1 MSPRGAAGPSTSPVA
16 PSVLDPGG
24 AVDPVGVVDITP
36 VAGLFVPI
44 KLRNAG
50 EHVAER
56 LVTALALGE
65 FVPGQR
71 LPTERDLAAALGV
84 SRQVIR
90 EAISRLAASGYV
102 EVRRGRTGGAY
113 VLSGTGPEADEMI
126 RRTLL
131 PGWEQLERLFDF
143 RTLVEPLIAR
153 TAAERRG
160 GVDAAR
166 IREALDA
173 YRSAGGDREASS
185 RADGML
191 HRAVAEATGNPYLAD
206 LSDRIRRAVSLG
218 FGAEPYS
225 PSIRERAVHE
235 HGELAEAV
243 IAGDADAAARI
254 AARHFGITEERLRAL
269 YERAREAPGEPGG
282 SGAPSAAGVSGG
294 PSPLGAGASP
304 RAGASPGAA
313 Q

>member
-1 MSPRGAAGPSTSPVA
+1 MILRAAPGSAAASAVA
-16 PSVLDPGG
+16 DTGG
-24 AVDPVGVVDITP
+24 VADIAL
-36 VAGLFVPI
+36 VSGLFAPI

-50 EHVAER
+50 ERVAER

-90 EAISRLAASGYV
+90 EAMSRLAASGYV
-102 EVRRGRTGGAY
+102 EVRRGRTGGAF

-126 RRTLL
+126 RRTLV

-153 TAAERRG
+153 TAAERRREA
-160 GVDAAR
+160 DAAR
-166 IREALDA
+166 IRDALAA

-185 RADGML
+185 RADGDL

-206 LSDRIRRAVSLG
+206 LSDRIRQAVSLG

-225 PSIRERAVHE
+225 PSIRERAIHE

-243 IAGDADAAARI
+243 IAGDADAAAAI
-254 AARHFGITEERLRAL
+254 AGRHFGITEERLRAL
-269 YERAREAPGEPGG
+269 YERAREVPSVPGTHDARGTDDAGAMPDAGPMPDAPGSQIP
-282 SGAPSAAGVSGG
+282 SGAA
-294 PSPLGAGASP
+294 
-304 RAGASPGAA
+304 R
-313 Q
+313 